1 MSEEA
6 TQAEAEAQ
14 EQATAEPKMFDE
26 SYVKQLRDEAAG
38 YRVKLKEIEDRD
50 KSEAQKQQEALEQAQ
65 KELADLT
72 IAKTRAEVAAAKG
85 VPVEL
90 LQGGTKEDL
99 EAYADALIKYRGS
112 HEGESRKVAN
122 TWDRPSKNM
131 SVADQFADWS
141 ASTFN

>member
-6 TQAEAEAQ
+6 TQAEAETQ

-85 VPVEL
+85 VPVGL
-90 LQGGTKEDL
+90 LVGGTKEEL
-99 EAYADALIKYRGS
+99 EAAADALIEYRAAGQ
-112 HEGESRKVAN
+112 SRTVPN
-122 TWDRPSKNM
+122 TWDRPSKTT